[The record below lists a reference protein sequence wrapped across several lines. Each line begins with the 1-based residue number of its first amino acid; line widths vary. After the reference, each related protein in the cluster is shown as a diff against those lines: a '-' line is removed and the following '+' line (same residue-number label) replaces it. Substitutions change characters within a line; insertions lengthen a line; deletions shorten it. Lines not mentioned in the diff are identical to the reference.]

1 MSTGKRLREERRRL
15 GYSQADFAEVAGVS
29 RAAQI
34 KYEKGERHPDA
45 RYLAAIAEAG
55 ADVLYILTGDRSLD
69 KERLVLAIE
78 AVEEALSETNKVM
91 DARHKAELVL
101 AAAEL
106 LSADSSTEKD
116 KVVRLVRV
124 A

>member
-55 ADVLYILTGDRSLD
+55 ADVLYILTG
-69 KERLVLAIE
+69 ERAPAPALSR
-78 AVEEALSETNKVM
+78 EEAALLDNY
-91 DARHKAELVL
+91 RHAPPEGKQALQTMGTAL
-101 AAAEL
+101 AKQKNEKRHG
-106 LSADSSTEKD
+106 SA
-116 KVVRLVRV
+116 
-124 A
+124 